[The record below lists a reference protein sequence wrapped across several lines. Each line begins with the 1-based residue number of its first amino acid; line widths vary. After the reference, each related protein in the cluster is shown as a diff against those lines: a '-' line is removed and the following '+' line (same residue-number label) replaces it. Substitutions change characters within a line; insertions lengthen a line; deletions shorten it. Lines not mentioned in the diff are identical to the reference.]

1 MNEPILKLA
10 IDKLS
15 DFQIIRNMYH
25 KFNKYL
31 SSRYLPRW
39 VVFIFDLTIVI
50 ISYFASNFLRFNFDI
65 VAMNMERVIL
75 QTLFVVPVMAI
86 GFIVFKPFNGIIRHT
101 AARDIQRIVSALI
114 LSSGLLAII
123 TLITRVD
130 GLYGVFSVPFSIIII
145 FFILCVFLMTWTRLL
160 VRLIYQNLRLYN
172 KKEVRVM
179 IMGAGELGQ
188 VTMVALERSANPN
201 YKVIGF
207 IDDNKHLQG
216 KAKEGVPIF
225 SLRKAFSSIIQSQ
238 RIDEIVLAINR
249 GGMPEE
255 RVHKLIDLCLK
266 QKIVIKEIPPVND
279 WLTGGLNAKQ
289 LRPMNIEDLLGREVI
304 ALDTERIRGG
314 LKESVILVTGGA
326 GSIGSE
332 LVRQLLAFDAYMV
345 IIVDQ
350 AESALFDLQNE
361 LLTKGYNN
369 TRFAIA
375 IGDVTNF
382 YRMVQLFE
390 RYHPDLVFNA
400 AAYKHVPMMEDN
412 PYEAIRVN
420 VGGTQLLTQL
430 SVTYRVKKFVMISTD
445 KAVNPTNVMGASK
458 RICEMYIQSQSQ
470 LEGMNTQFITTRFGN
485 VLGSN
490 GSVVPLFSKQIA
502 AGGPVTLTHRDITRY
517 FMTIPEACQL
527 VLEAGFMGIGGEIY
541 VFDMGKPVKIY
552 DLAVKMITLAGLE
565 PERDIKIIETGL
577 RPGEKLFEELLAT
590 KENTLPTYHK
600 KIMIGKT
607 RECNPILVHHGVLSL
622 LNLLKSATD
631 DQLVSEMK
639 KLVPEF
645 ISQNSTFERLDH
657 ELSEE
662 VVPMNVPVNF
672 FDLQN
677 KAESVRN

>member
-1 MNEPILKLA
+1 
-10 IDKLS
+10 
-15 DFQIIRNMYH
+15 MYL

-39 VVFIFDLTIVI
+39 VVFLFDLFIVLF
-50 ISYFASNFLRFNFDI
+50 SFFASYYLRYNFDTSAI
-65 VAMNMERVIL
+65 KMERVIL
-75 QTLFVVPVMAI
+75 QTLFAMPVI
-86 GFIVFKPFNGIIRHT
+86 VGGFVIFKPFNGIIRHT
-101 AARDIQRIVSALI
+101 ATRDIQRIVSSLI
-114 LSSGLLAII
+114 LSSGILTII
-123 TLITRVD
+123 TLLTRID
-130 GLYGVFSVPFSIIII
+130 GLYSIFSIPFSVIII
-145 FFILCVFLMTWTRLL
+145 FFVLSAFLMTWTRLL
-160 VRLIYQNLRLYN
+160 IRLIYQNLRLYN
-172 KKEVRVM
+172 KKEIRVM

-188 VTMVALERSANPN
+188 VTMTALERSVNPN
-201 YKVIGF
+201 YKVFGF

-216 KAKEGVPIF
+216 KAKAGIPIY
-225 SLRKAFSSIIQSQ
+225 SLRKAFSTIIQPQ
-238 RIDEIVLAINR
+238 HIDEIILAVNR
-249 GGMPEE
+249 GGISEE

-266 QKIVIKEIPPVND
+266 RKIVIKEIPPVND

-289 LRPMNIEDLLGREVI
+289 LRQMNIEDLLGREVI
-304 ALDTERIRGG
+304 TLDTERIRGG

-332 LVRQLLAFDAYMV
+332 LVRQLLAFDARIV
-345 IIVDQ
+345 VIVDQ

-369 TRFAIA
+369 SRFAIA

-382 YRMVQLFE
+382 HRMVQLFE

-420 VGGTQLLTQL
+420 IGGTQLLTQM
-430 SVTYRVKKFVMISTD
+430 SITYKVKKFVMISTD

-490 GSVVPLFSKQIA
+490 GSVVPLFRKQIA
-502 AGGPVTLTHRDITRY
+502 AGGPITLTHRDITRY

-527 VLEAGFMGIGGEIY
+527 VLEAGFMGSGGEIY
-541 VFDMGKPVKIY
+541 VFDMGKPMKIY

-565 PERDIKIIETGL
+565 PGRDIEIIETGL
-577 RPGEKLFEELLAT
+577 RPGEKLFEELMAT

-607 RECNPILVHHGVLSL
+607 RECNPILVHHGVISL

-657 ELSEE
+657 DVTEE
-662 VVPMNVPVNF
+662 KVLMNVPVNYY
-672 FDLQN
+672 DLQN
-677 KAESVRN
+677 KASSLRN